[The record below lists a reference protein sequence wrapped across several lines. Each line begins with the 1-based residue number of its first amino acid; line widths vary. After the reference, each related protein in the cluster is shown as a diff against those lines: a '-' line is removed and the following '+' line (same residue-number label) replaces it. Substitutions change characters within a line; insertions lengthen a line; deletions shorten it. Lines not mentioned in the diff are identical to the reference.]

1 MRRSNVFGYPDSQHP
16 APAAGRMRSVSQE
29 LAEVTVVCGT
39 VLVLNHNLN
48 LAVEIRPHSEQVER
62 EGLHIPLALDKR

>member
-1 MRRSNVFGYPDSQHP
+1 MRRSNVFGDPNSQH
-16 APAAGRMRSVSQE
+16 AASAAGRVRCVSQE
-29 LAEVTVVCGT
+29 LAEVTMVCGT

-62 EGLHIPLALDKR
+62 EGLYIPLPLDKR